1 MLLVT
6 RLEDHAELLT
16 SRKSRVEAMVNYQ
29 ITECIPDY
37 KKDPED
43 YRCFGQWY
51 IIECTPKDTLV
62 ILEDGVSHAFRSN
75 YRE

>member
-6 RLEDHAELLT
+6 RLEGHSELLT
-16 SRKSRVEAMVNYQ
+16 SRKSRISAMVNNQ
-29 ITECIPDY
+29 TVEVIPMD
-37 KKDPED
+37 KPEQPD
-43 YRCFGQWY
+43 LRCFGQYY